1 MLNLLFKF
9 LKGYVIIE
17 LYGRGVGRFLNICTR
32 RDIGVRDIVY
42 NADGSITAQISRQDF
57 KLLRPIAYKT
67 HTKVHIVKKKGF
79 LELKRFYGRRVGLI
93 GGIALSVLFLI
104 IAPQFVWTVNI
115 SGNETVP
122 KENIA
127 AALRETGIYRGALRR
142 KIPEGFEVKAALLKS
157 DPRLMWAWAYI
168 NGTTVDVEVCEND
181 MPPPVADR
189 DSPCSIAASC
199 DAYLKTVRALNGE
212 RLMSGGEVVR
222 KGEIIVSGKVSVFK
236 EGEPERYEY
245 VHARAETEAYTERR
259 ESGVY
264 RLEYEHR
271 TPTGRAENRPYLEFL
286 GNRLNLYRDEKSSY
300 EVYDE
305 SEFRHELCGLAI
317 GGKTYTE
324 VLSETEPMSL
334 EGALQ
339 LAKEELEERVAKKLC
354 RNAVLLN
361 EDLQYEYVS
370 ENEIKV
376 ELTMSCIEDI
386 GVEIPIEISNNLEET
401 TIDSQKN

>member
-9 LKGYVIIE
+9 LKGYVIIR

-32 RDIGVRDIVY
+32 RGIGVRDIIY
-42 NADGSITAQISRQDF
+42 NADGSITAQISRRDF

-67 HTKVHIVKKKGF
+67 HTKVHIVKKKGL
-79 LELKRFYGRRVGLI
+79 LELKRLYGRRI
-93 GGIALSVLFLI
+93 GIISGIMLSILFLI
-104 IAPQFVWTVNI
+104 AAPQFVWTVNI
-115 SGNETVP
+115 TGNETVP
-122 KENIA
+122 KEDIA
-127 AALRETGIYRGALRR
+127 AALRETGIYRGALRS
-142 KIPEGFEVKAALLKS
+142 KIPDGFEVKAALLKS
-157 DPRLMWAWAYI
+157 NPRLMWAWAYI

-181 MPPPVADR
+181 MPPPVVNR
-189 DSPCSIAASC
+189 DEPCSIAAAC

-212 RLMSGGEVVR
+212 RLLGGGDVVR
-222 KGEIIVSGKVSVFK
+222 KGEIIVSGKVAVFK

-271 TPTGRAENRPYLEFL
+271 TPTGRAENRSYLEFF

-305 SEFRHELCGLAI
+305 SEFRHELWGLAI
-317 GGKTYTE
+317 GGRTYTE
-324 VLSETEPMSL
+324 VLSETEAMSL

-339 LAKEELEERVAKKLC
+339 QAKEELEEKAAKKLC
-354 RNAVLLN
+354 RNAVLLD